1 MRACMIRPRPQ
12 LTTAPSGERP
22 VRLERVARAGLFG
35 AGLALSTAAAGCES
49 KPAGNGAEGAA
60 SVATLTPA
68 ATARAV
74 VTLLVTADENG
85 YLLPVTENGTTKG
98 GAAELMGL
106 WVRNE
111 KHCAGPVK
119 PGGAPNCPDGATIA
133 LSAGDHFGGAPIS
146 NLFAGESTAQ
156 AMKQLGYSASAL
168 GNHDFDF
175 GREAFKKYAEGASLP
190 YVAANATA
198 DAEAKALGFRPFV
211 VVERKGAKI
220 AVVGLA
226 SITSAQTTMP
236 NRFAGLTIEPYE
248 AALAKA
254 VPEAWAAGAD
264 ALVVLAHEC
273 PDRLAPLFESHP
285 DWKATLVAGAH
296 CKQPVN
302 QKAGGATLASPGRH
316 FEEYLRAQIEIDT
329 TRPAKDRVVRVD
341 ATRVPVAGGTPPDA
355 ATAAIVAGW
364 KTKLDAALGE
374 NVGFSAA
381 GLAKD
386 SPQLARLVGT
396 ALRDFFKADLAV
408 INKSGLRDAL
418 PKGEISRKTVYAVLP
433 YDNSV
438 MIAHVKGSDL
448 LPNLSNPQAAVVG
461 AVEKG
466 KGAWQDAQGKPIDPA
481 KTYAVAMPD
490 FLYFGGD
497 NFSFE
502 KADPNAT
509 ETGMV
514 WQTAVIEWL
523 KEAKTTAEK
532 PVEQRLK

>member
-1 MRACMIRPRPQ
+1 MTRPRPQ
-12 LTTAPSGERP
+12 PPTAPLGSLSARRALAARP
-22 VRLERVARAGLFG
+22 ALLG
-35 AGLALSTAAAGCES
+35 AALVLSAAACGES
-49 KPAGNGAEGAA
+49 KPEGGAGTAATLSAAGAA
-60 SVATLTPA
+60 AP
-68 ATARAV
+68 ARAV

-85 YLLPVTENGTTKG
+85 ALLPAIENGASKG
-98 GAAELMGL
+98 GGVAELMGL

-111 KHCAGPVK
+111 KHCPGPVK
-119 PGGAPNCPDGATIA
+119 AGGAPSCPDGATIA
-133 LSAGDHFGGAPIS
+133 LTAGDHFGGAPIS

-175 GREAFKKYAEGASLP
+175 GRDGFKKYAADAALP
-190 YVAANATA
+190 YVAANVTT
-198 DAEAKALGFRPFV
+198 DAEAKSLGFKPFV
-211 VVERKGAKI
+211 VVERKGVKV

-226 SITSAQTTMP
+226 SVASEKTTMP
-236 NRFAGLTIEPYE
+236 NRFTGVTVEPYE

-254 VPEAWAAGAD
+254 VPDAWAAGAD
-264 ALVVLAHEC
+264 AVVVLAHEC
-273 PDRLAPLFESHP
+273 PDQLAPVFERHA
-285 DWKATLVAGAH
+285 DWKVSLVAGAH
-296 CKQPVN
+296 CQKPVN
-302 QKAGGATLASPGRH
+302 AKAGGAVLASAGRR
-316 FEEYLRAQIEIDT
+316 FEEYLRAQIEVD
-329 TRPAKDRVVRVD
+329 PSKAAKDRVVRVD
-341 ATRVPVAGGTPPDA
+341 AARVPVAPNTPPDA

-364 KTKLDAALGE
+364 KTKLDTALGE
-374 NVGFSAA
+374 NVGFSSA

-386 SPQLARLVGT
+386 SPQLARLVGI
-396 ALRDFFKADLAV
+396 ALRDFLKADLALV
-408 INKSGLRDAL
+408 NKSGLRGAL
-418 PKGEISRKTVYAVLP
+418 PKGEISKKAVYEALP

-448 LPNLSNPQAAVVG
+448 LPNLGNPQAVVVG

-490 FLYFGGD
+490 FIYFGGD
-497 NFSFE
+497 NFAFE

-514 WQTAVIEWL
+514 WQTVVIEWF